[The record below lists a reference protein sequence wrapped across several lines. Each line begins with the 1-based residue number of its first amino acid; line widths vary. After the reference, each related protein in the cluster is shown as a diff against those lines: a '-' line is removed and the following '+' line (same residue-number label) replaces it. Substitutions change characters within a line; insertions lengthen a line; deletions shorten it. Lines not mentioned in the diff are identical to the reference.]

1 MKRLLL
7 HLLLVLALTMTT
19 QVWGQSAVTLAQPSG
34 SGTSTDPYLIG
45 SPGELFWF
53 AGLVNGTLNDGTQK
67 NEQAHARLTADITL
81 NEGTFSVSRAE
92 VSSGDT
98 KYYNHT
104 LYYAGKAFNGFFE
117 SGTFDSSGVQES
129 DKPQIEWKSLDK
141 YSGTFDGDGHYISGL
156 YQESSDQYAGFI
168 SQTASSV
175 GFIVKN
181 LELKNTCIINT
192 SSSNQSCI
200 GGICGYTGGVPF
212 EISSCTF
219 QGVIITEVGL
229 SIGGIVGWISGYQR
243 TTVAD
248 CQVKGDI
255 IGYGSNDSQS
265 SIGGIV
271 GRVGTYGSIQNC
283 CNEATIFDTATSNGM
298 YVAGICGIL
307 SDSHTVSNCVN
318 RGNITYTKTGYTNI
332 RRYIQ

>member
-19 QVWGQSAVTLAQPSG
+19 QVWGQSTVTLAQPSG

-117 SGTFDSSGVQES
+117 S
-129 DKPQIEWKSLDK
+129 
-141 YSGTFDGDGHYISGL
+141 
-156 YQESSDQYAGFI
+156 
-168 SQTASSV
+168 
-175 GFIVKN
+175 
-181 LELKNTCIINT
+181 NT
-192 SSSNQSCI
+192 
-200 GGICGYTGGVPF
+200 
-212 EISSCTF
+212 
-219 QGVIITEVGL
+219 
-229 SIGGIVGWISGYQR
+229 
-243 TTVAD
+243 
-248 CQVKGDI
+248 
-255 IGYGSNDSQS
+255 
-265 SIGGIV
+265 
-271 GRVGTYGSIQNC
+271 
-283 CNEATIFDTATSNGM
+283 
-298 YVAGICGIL
+298 
-307 SDSHTVSNCVN
+307 
-318 RGNITYTKTGYTNI
+318 
-332 RRYIQ
+332 